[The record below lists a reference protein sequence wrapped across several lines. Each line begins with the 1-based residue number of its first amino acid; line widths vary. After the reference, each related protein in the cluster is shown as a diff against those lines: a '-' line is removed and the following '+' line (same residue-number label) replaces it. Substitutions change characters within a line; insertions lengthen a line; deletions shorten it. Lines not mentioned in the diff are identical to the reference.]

1 MLTEDAG
8 RTYVEA
14 RRDEVAVVYES
25 ANQPLVQTPGRAAQA
40 AQAAVIAIRRGRTFE
55 VLVVLTFVESR
66 ENVVYAPE
74 GPVPPAQLQTTI
86 DEALNFA
93 ESMGFILES
102 SWSGLAPAQKDEIM
116 RRIPAF
122 QPPQPKQIEPVAE
135 RPKATDALSAVARLF
150 AAFALLLAC
159 TVAAAGCSGVTAEQR
174 RRSAEIHYDL
184 GTNMLQN
191 GDVQGALKEYLDA
204 EKEDEEL
211 PQTHN
216 ALGLLYAYSLA
227 RPAEA
232 EEQFKKAI
240 ALDRSFSEA
249 HNNLGAFYV
258 ARGRFAEAVP
268 EFEHALGNP
277 LYRDRMI
284 AETNLGWALYK
295 TGQAEK
301 GMRRIEAALALAP
314 KYCLGWRQLG
324 TIRAERGEL
333 QAAAEAFA
341 RYAAA
346 CPDVA
351 DAYLQSGKVLARQ
364 TRAAEA
370 RVAFQRCAGSKDE
383 REAVVAKECQRLL
396 RDLTP

>member
-1 MLTEDAG
+1 MLTEDPD
-8 RTYVEA
+8 RTYIQA
-14 RRDEVAVVYES
+14 RREEVAVVYES
-25 ANQPLVQTPGRAAQA
+25 ANQPLVQTPGRTAQA
-40 AQAAVIAIRRGRTFE
+40 AQAAVIAVRRGRTFE
-55 VLVVLTFVESR
+55 VFVVLTFVESR
-66 ENVVYAPE
+66 ENVVYAPD
-74 GPVPPAQLQTTI
+74 GAVPPAQLQVTI

-102 SWSGLAPAQKDEIM
+102 GWSGLAPAQKDEIM
-116 RRIPAF
+116 RRMSAF
-122 QPPQPKQIEPVAE
+122 QPPQPRQIEPVAE
-135 RPKATDALSAVARLF
+135 RPKAVDALSAVARLF
-150 AAFALLLAC
+150 AAFALLLALGGM
-159 TVAAAGCSGVTAEQR
+159 AACSGVSAEQR

-184 GTNMLQN
+184 GTNLLQN

-204 EKEDEEL
+204 EKEDDDL

-227 RPAEA
+227 RPLEA
-232 EEQFKKAI
+232 EEQFKRAI
-240 ALDRSFSEA
+240 ALDKSFSEA

-258 ARGRFAEAVP
+258 ARGRFAEAIP
-268 EFEHALGNP
+268 RFEQALANP

-295 TGQAEK
+295 TGQGEK

-324 TIRAERGEL
+324 TIHAERGEL
-333 QAAAEAFA
+333 QAAADAFT

-346 CPDVA
+346 CPDAA
-351 DAYLQSGKVLARQ
+351 DAFLQSGKILARQ

-383 REAVVAKECQRLL
+383 REAGIAKECQRLL

>member
-1 MLTEDAG
+1 MFTEDSE
-8 RTYVEA
+8 RTYVQA
-14 RRDEVAVVYES
+14 RREEVAVVYES

-40 AQAAVIAIRRGRTFE
+40 AQAAVIAVRHGRTFE

-102 SWSGLAPAQKDEIM
+102 SWSGLDPAQKDEIM
-116 RRIPAF
+116 RRISAF
-122 QPPQPKQIEPVAE
+122 QPPQPRQVEPAVE
-135 RPKATDALSAVARLF
+135 RPKAPDALSAVARLF
-150 AAFALLLAC
+150 AAFALLFAC
-159 TVAAAGCSGVTAEQR
+159 ALAAGCSGVNAEQR

-184 GTNMLQN
+184 GTNLLQN
-191 GDVQGALKEYLDA
+191 GDAQGALKEYLEA
-204 EKEDEEL
+204 EKEDDEL

-227 RPAEA
+227 RPLDA

-240 ALDRSFSEA
+240 ALDDSFSEA

-268 EFEHALGNP
+268 RFERALANA

-295 TGQAEK
+295 IGQGEK
-301 GMRRIEAALALAP
+301 GMRRIEAALALSP

-333 QAAAEAFA
+333 QAAADAFA
-341 RYAAA
+341 KYAAA
-346 CPDVA
+346 CPDAA

-370 RVAFQRCAGSKDE
+370 RVAFQRCAGAKDE
-383 REAVVAKECQRLL
+383 REAGVARECQRLL
-396 RDLTP
+396 KDLAP